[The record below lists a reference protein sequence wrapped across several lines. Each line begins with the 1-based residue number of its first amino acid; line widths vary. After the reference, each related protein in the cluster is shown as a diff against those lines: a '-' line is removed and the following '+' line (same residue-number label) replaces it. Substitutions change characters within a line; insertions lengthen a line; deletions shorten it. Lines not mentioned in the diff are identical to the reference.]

1 MYYTFAGLDKCSS
14 KFIDKDL
21 LVRRASKIGSA
32 APGTSSSNN
41 LDRGQF
47 LIIPGMNFSCF
58 GTITGFYVGVEL
70 RNLNGNEARIDLWR
84 PEFESGQVTKYKWI
98 TNRYIRLKPGHFAPN
113 GLYEL
118 NVRSMQVQQG
128 DVLGVYQSRDR
139 NSPVRLFYTTELQ
152 PPLTFIITTSYRSTN
167 ELDATAQYDH
177 FDGTVLVRP
186 ISGNNIILLNIYY
199 SH

>member
-1 MYYTFAGLDKCSS
+1 M
-14 KFIDKDL
+14 
-21 LVRRASKIGSA
+21 VRRASKIGLV
-32 APGTSSSNN
+32 APGTSSGNI
-41 LDRGQF
+41 LDRGRY

-70 RNLNGNEARIDLWR
+70 RNFDENEARIDQWR
-84 PEFESGQVTKYKWI
+84 PEFKSGQLTKYKWI
-98 TNRYIRLKPGHFAPN
+98 TNRYIRLKPGHFTPN

-152 PPLTFIITTSYRSTN
+152 PPLTLIITTSYRSTI

-186 ISGNNIILLNIYY
+186 ISGNYRLFTVIQ
-199 SH
+199 